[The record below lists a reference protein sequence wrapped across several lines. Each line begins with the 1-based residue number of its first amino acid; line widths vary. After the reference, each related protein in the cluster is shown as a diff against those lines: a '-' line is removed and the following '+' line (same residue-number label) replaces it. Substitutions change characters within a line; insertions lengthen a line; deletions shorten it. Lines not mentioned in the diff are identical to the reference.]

1 MPRSVLSVTSSHM
14 LNDTTY
20 QKLRSGY
27 SENQFTDGV
36 CSYAF
41 FHLAAGTILLIQ
53 NLKVQFPLWKDVRV
67 ADSIYKVCNNKIVV
81 KQISSELLLRYILS
95 ISIEL

>member
-1 MPRSVLSVTSSHM
+1 M
-14 LNDTTY
+14 
-20 QKLRSGY
+20 
-27 SENQFTDGV
+27 
-36 CSYAF
+36 
-41 FHLAAGTILLIQ
+41 
-53 NLKVQFPLWKDVRV
+53 QFPLWKDVHV